1 MFRFANPYYFFLVIP
16 VAIAAWLIYRRNI
29 RSGIVF
35 SATSRISFAGRTWRT
50 YAASALPALYLAG
63 LILSI
68 IALARPQTVFSRLRR
83 TADVIAIEMT
93 VDCSG
98 SMDAL
103 DMSTATD
110 RKTRLDAVKQAF
122 TEFIK
127 QRPDDLCGLVTF
139 GGFATSRV
147 PLTTDHNALLHVL
160 GGVHVPKEGLDSN
173 GQQVDREEILTAIG
187 DGLATACARLEH
199 ADPKSKIVV
208 LLTDGVS
215 NTGIIQPDEAMKI
228 AKKMG
233 IKVYTIGVGS
243 DDQAPP
249 FLVRDMFGREV
260 LARQQVGGLDE
271 ELLKN
276 IASTTGGRYFNVKDP
291 SGLGKAM
298 NEINKLEK
306 TKIQRDEYRQYN
318 ELFPWF
324 LCPAVALIALGTA
337 LNVMIARRMV

>member
-1 MFRFANPYYFFLVIP
+1 MFRFANPYYFFLVIT

-35 SATSRISFAGRTWRT
+35 SPTSRIAFAARTWRT
-50 YAASALPALYLAG
+50 YAASVLPALYLAG

-98 SMDAL
+98 SMEAL
-103 DMSTATD
+103 DMSSAIE
-110 RKTRLDAVKQAF
+110 RKTRLGAVKEAF
-122 TEFIK
+122 TDFIK
-127 QRPDDLCGLVTF
+127 QRPDDMCGLVTF

-147 PLTTDHNALLHVL
+147 PLTTDHEALLHVL
-160 GGVHVPKEGLDSN
+160 RGVEVPKQGLDSN

-199 ADPKSKIVV
+199 AEPKSKIVV
-208 LLTDGVS
+208 LLTDGES
-215 NTGIIQPDEAMKI
+215 NTGIIQPDEATKI

-243 DDQAPP
+243 DDPAPA
-249 FLVRDMFGREV
+249 FLVKDMFGREV
-260 LARQQVGGLDE
+260 MARQQVGGLDE

-298 NEINKLEK
+298 GEINKLEK

-324 LCPAVALIALGTA
+324 LFPAVVLIALGIG
-337 LNVMIARRMV
+337 LNVVTTRRLV

>member
-1 MFRFANPYYFFLVIP
+1 MFRFANPYYFFLVLP
-16 VAIAAWLIYRRNI
+16 VTIAVWLIYRKNI

-35 SATSRISFAGRTWRT
+35 SPTSRIPFAGRTWRT
-50 YAASALPALYLAG
+50 YAAAVLPALYLAG
-63 LILSI
+63 LVLSI
-68 IALARPQTVFSRLRR
+68 ISLARPQTVFSRLHR

-98 SMDAL
+98 SMEAL
-103 DMSTATD
+103 DMSSATE
-110 RKTRLDAVKQAF
+110 RKTRLGAVKEAF
-122 TEFIK
+122 TDFIK

-147 PLTTDHNALLHVL
+147 PLTTDHEALLHVL
-160 GGVHVPKEGLDSN
+160 GGVQVPKEGLNSD

-199 ADPKSKIVV
+199 AEPKSKIVV
-208 LLTDGVS
+208 LLTDGES
-215 NTGIIQPDEAMKI
+215 NTGIIQPEEAMQL

-243 DDQAPP
+243 DNPTPLFA
-249 FLVRDMFGREV
+249 VRDMFGREV
-260 LARQQVGGLDE
+260 LAPQAVGGLDE
-271 ELLKN
+271 DLLRN
-276 IASTTGGRYFNVKDP
+276 IASTTGGRYFNVRDP
-291 SGLGKAM
+291 GGLGKAM

-306 TKIQRDEYRQYN
+306 TKIQRNEYRQYN

-324 LCPAVALIALGTA
+324 LCPAVALIALGTG
-337 LNVMIARRMV
+337 LNVMITRRMV